1 MFKNF
6 INSTYIALLNH
17 PIGAIFYLCF
27 WFLAGFSFNIIDFL
41 LLTLFIIACETFT
54 KTSLN
59 LKQAYKNLN
68 NLWIILLT
76 TIFYIFIYL
85 IFKENHSLS
94 NNITL
99 LNFYISLI
107 IALMAFICARKFQ
120 DFNTFEHFLAAL
132 FFSISFWVIFGIFI
146 GIFFISFSFLFNLS
160 YDIPYVLNFWIFSA
174 GCFSLFLLGDFKS
187 YNFKKIFIFMLNVFS
202 VLYIILLLCYAFGVF
217 LNFVEKL
224 SIVHLC
230 LWFGNVLLCTLWINL
245 SFYKIKKIILNAF
258 FITLLCLTT
267 FVFYAVIVRIIEYG
281 FTPTR
286 LAVLGANLWL
296 LIASY
301 LSTFHQNK
309 TLRLSFYILM
319 IISLFLG
326 IFATKIS
333 IYSQQYQLQKL
344 ENIIS
349 QNKSHLNYKTSMGY
363 YYQIKNIHNTL
374 NELDLNHNS
383 PYDNLKDFLTKHD
396 LNQTKILTSEPD
408 FFIQKD
414 FTIDHIKLNE
424 AYNEVLFNFS
434 NKNKNDKYSMDF
446 KDNILYFYDQDK
458 TILQISNFNQ
468 TLKVYN
474 ANLPLTYKLD
484 NSLIVTFLP
493 LEFIINK
500 EGKLI
505 YFKAH
510 IFIKNTK

>member
-1 MFKNF
+1 
-6 INSTYIALLNH
+6 
-17 PIGAIFYLCF
+17 
-27 WFLAGFSFNIIDFL
+27 
-41 LLTLFIIACETFT
+41 
-54 KTSLN
+54 
-59 LKQAYKNLN
+59 
-68 NLWIILLT
+68 
-76 TIFYIFIYL
+76 
-85 IFKENHSLS
+85 
-94 NNITL
+94 
-99 LNFYISLI
+99 
-107 IALMAFICARKFQ
+107 
-120 DFNTFEHFLAAL
+120 
-132 FFSISFWVIFGIFI
+132 
-146 GIFFISFSFLFNLS
+146 
-160 YDIPYVLNFWIFSA
+160 
-174 GCFSLFLLGDFKS
+174 
-187 YNFKKIFIFMLNVFS
+187 MLNVFS

-333 IYSQQYQLQKL
+333 IYSQQYRLQKL
-344 ENIIS
+344 ENTIS
-349 QNKSHLNYKTSMGY
+349 QNKSHLNYETNMEY
-363 YYQIKNIHNTL
+363 YYQIKDIHNTL
-374 NELDLNHNS
+374 NELDLDHNI
-383 PYDNLKDFLTKHD
+383 PYDNLEDFLTKHD

-446 KDNILYFYDQDK
+446 KDNTLYFYEQDK

-468 TLKVYN
+468 TLKAYN

-484 NSLIVTFLP
+484 NSLIITFLP
-493 LEFIINK
+493 LEFTIDK
-500 EGKLI
+500 EGKFI